1 MRTFTPCDLLERRSA
16 ALVTKRGEAPLPWL
30 ADLDR
35 HLAGQSGAR
44 QHHLVAREKKRGLL
58 AGARLPAPQAA
69 TIVKQIADRTPDQ
82 IKLPIVLWTREAVH
96 DLIAQAQQARAT

>member
-1 MRTFTPCDLLERRSA
+1 MPRWSPSVGRPRFGGSRTSIDT
-16 ALVTKRGEAPLPWL
+16 WL
-30 ADLDR
+30 AK
-35 HLAGQSGAR
+35 
-44 QHHLVAREKKRGLL
+44 VARGNTTSLRAKKKRGLL